1 MQGTFDDRMLEAL
14 QGDASAGNWEEQ
26 LKQMNMTPEDVI
38 SKIMSDP
45 ELAQVC
51 YQNKHW

>member
-14 QGDASAGNWEEQ
+14 QGDASAGNWEDQ
-26 LKQMNMTPEDVI
+26 LKSMNMTPEDVI
-38 SKIMSDP
+38 AKIMADP

-51 YQNKHW
+51 CQKKLC